1 MRYKSKIVDFKTILP
16 IWNDK
21 LWPQRK
27 SQIKSMSSMTYDRK
41 YDMKIYEK
49 YKPTLVAVYNIDEKI
64 IGVKSGHR
72 TDDK

>member
-27 SQIKSMSSMTYDRK
+27 SSINPMSSMTYDRK
-41 YDMKIYEK
+41 YDNEIYEK
-49 YKPTLVAVYNIDEKI
+49 KR
-64 IGVKSGHR
+64 H
-72 TDDK
+72 